1 MFTHVGIDWKT
12 DLLGASYNGTLSVTI
27 SGRTCQ
33 AWGSQTPH
41 KHLYSKISDQYNYC
55 RNPSLDYPG
64 PWCYTTDPNVKYEY
78 CPIYLCGVYCSGGFF
93 KCDDGE
99 CIQEHLK
106 CNGFEDC
113 SGGEDEL
120 NCYDEVN
127 ECMTESTGLTYR
139 GKFSTTRSGD
149 KCLRWTD
156 TTFQRQLNHSY
167 CRNFS
172 AKLKGPWCF
181 ISSDDWG
188 YCEVPLCGIDW
199 KTDLLGVSYNGTLNV
214 TVSGRTCQAWGS
226 QTPHKHL
233 FTKISNQ
240 SNYCRNPSLNYPGPW
255 CYTTDPNVK
264 YEYCPIYLCGV
275 YCSGGFFK
283 CDDGE
288 CLQEH
293 LKCNGFVDCSNG
305 EDELYC
311 FDEVNECMADSTGL
325 TYRGQVSITQAGD
338 KCLRWSDTTF
348 QIQLNHT
355 YCRNFS
361 AKLKG
366 PWCFISS
373 NDWDYCNVSLCGYTI
388 TTVIGIAGASS
399 AVIVLYQF
407 KKLLRDNNGSKQQTK
422 VRPESKND
430 NNPSKTLPIPSVQS
444 KLGIAQ
450 RQTVHVNTDL
460 KYI

>member
-33 AWGSQTPH
+33 PWGSQTPH
-41 KHLYSKISDQYNYC
+41 KHLFTKISDQYNYC

-106 CNGFEDC
+106 CNGFDDC

-120 NCYDEVN
+120 NCYDE
-127 ECMTESTGLTYR
+127 
-139 GKFSTTRSGD
+139 
-149 KCLRWTD
+149 
-156 TTFQRQLNHSY
+156 
-167 CRNFS
+167 
-172 AKLKGPWCF
+172 
-181 ISSDDWG
+181 
-188 YCEVPLCGIDW
+188 GIDW

-214 TVSGRTCQAWGS
+214 TVSGRICQAWGS

-255 CYTTDPNVK
+255 CYTTDPNVN

-311 FDEVNECMADSTGL
+311 YDEVNECMADSTGL
-325 TYRGQVSITQAGD
+325 TYKGQVSITQEGD

-348 QIQLNHT
+348 HIKLNHT

-373 NDWDYCNVSLCGYTI
+373 TDWDYCNVSLCEKQREDECETVELYRNGSIIDKPGKTLAGCI
-388 TTVIGIAGASS
+388 TL
-399 AVIVLYQF
+399 IVLLQKHKVSISRSMMVDCSWF
-407 KKLLRDNNGSKQQTK
+407 GIEGIEVSPGVSNGLLIDQ
-422 VRPESKND
+422 
-430 NNPSKTLPIPSVQS
+430 
-444 KLGIAQ
+444 
-450 RQTVHVNTDL
+450 
-460 KYI
+460 